1 MIAMVLL
8 LEPSPNNF
16 ADTSESPLATSSPQH
31 YDCTESTTVLVVRP
45 NSQLLSKYK
54 KKSGSAPN
62 RIVGPQLAC
71 VGLALSPFLQLLSLS
86 LDPEFSTAAPHQKLV
101 AEAQEKEARL
111 HRWL

>member
-16 ADTSESPLATSSPQH
+16 ADTSESPLETSSPQH

-45 NSQLLSKYK
+45 NSQLLSIQE
-54 KKSGSAPN
+54 KSGSAPN

>member
-31 YDCTESTTVLVVRP
+31 YDCTDSTTVLV
-45 NSQLLSKYK
+45 
-54 KKSGSAPN
+54 
-62 RIVGPQLAC
+62 LAC

>member
-16 ADTSESPLATSSPQH
+16 ADTSKSPLATSSPQH
-31 YDCTESTTVLVVRP
+31 YDCTDSTTVLVVRP
-45 NSQLLSKYK
+45 NARLQE
-54 KKSGSAPN
+54 KSGSAPN

>member
-1 MIAMVLL
+1 M
-8 LEPSPNNF
+8 
-16 ADTSESPLATSSPQH
+16 
-31 YDCTESTTVLVVRP
+31 
-45 NSQLLSKYK
+45 YK